1 MMNKK
6 TASLLC
12 TAAMLVSAAT
22 GCTAEA
28 APASEP
34 ASAAQTAAAAAA
46 STKIPKYV
54 FLFIGDG
61 MSYPQIQLTNYYLSA
76 AQNETSPKP

>member
-22 GCTAEA
+22 GCTAEGRSRFRA
-28 APASEP
+28 CKRRSNGCRCRSKHEN
-34 ASAAQTAAAAAA
+34 S
-46 STKIPKYV
+46 
-54 FLFIGDG
+54 
-61 MSYPQIQLTNYYLSA
+61 
-76 AQNETSPKP
+76 

>member
-1 MMNKK
+1 MCRTVAFAANEKEENCMMNKK

-54 FLFIGDG
+54 F
-61 MSYPQIQLTNYYLSA
+61 YLSA
-76 AQNETSPKP
+76 TE